1 MMRAMFR
8 AARGPLLVLAGSMA
22 APGAAVA
29 ADAAKDYP
37 ARPVRVVVAQTPGSS
52 IDTMTRVVATKLSEL
67 LGQQFVIDNRTGAGG
82 IIGGEIVAHATPD
95 GHTLFAAATASQ
107 IIGPHIYKRVLKYD
121 PHKDFRPISL
131 FATTQN
137 VLVANPKAP
146 FTTVKELIGHARAN
160 PGKINWANAGIGFQS
175 HLAGVLFTHMAKIE
189 VLHVP
194 YKGAGLSVGSVI
206 SGESQVTI
214 GPAPALMVH
223 VQAGRMR
230 ALAMGGEK
238 RSALWPDLPT
248 IIESGVPGYVSDG
261 WAGVMGPS
269 GIPAPVADKLQSA
282 IHRALSDPTVNEG
295 LKRVGAEPRTSTP
308 AEFAAVIAKD
318 WKSVGEAIRVAKL
331 KVE

>member
-1 MMRAMFR
+1 MRLTLRSSYAF
-8 AARGPLLVLAGSMA
+8 LMA
-22 APGAAVA
+22 AAFVPLGAFG
-29 ADAAKDYP
+29 ADAGKDYP
-37 ARPVRVVVAQTPGSS
+37 VRPVRFVVAQTPGSS
-52 IDTMTRVVATKLSEL
+52 IDTMTRIVASKMSEL

-95 GHTLFAAATASQ
+95 GYTLLAAATASQ
-107 IIGPHIYKRVLKYD
+107 IIGPHLYRKVLKYD
-121 PHKDFRPISL
+121 PHKDFQPISL

-137 VLVANPKAP
+137 VLVVNPKAP
-146 FTTVKELIGHARAN
+146 YTSVKDLIAFARAN
-160 PGKINWANAGIGFQS
+160 PGKINWANAGTGFQS
-175 HLAGVLFTHMAKIE
+175 HLAGVSFTHMAKIE

-238 RSALWPDLPT
+238 RSTLWPELPT
-248 IIESGVPGYVSDG
+248 IIEAGLPGYVSDG
-261 WAGVMGPS
+261 WAGVMAPS
-269 GIPAPVADKLQSA
+269 ALPAAIADTLRNA
-282 IHRALSDPTVNEG
+282 ITKALSDPGVNEG

-308 AEFAAVIAKD
+308 TEFNAQIMKD
-318 WKSVGEAIRVAKL
+318 WKSYGEAIRVANL
-331 KVE
+331 KAE